1 VNKRLSRS
9 KSRAGD
15 GQREM
20 GKGGLV
26 GGGYR
31 GVGEKTQEY
40 TTHNIANPAGT
51 HFLHQTS
58 LQQS

>member
-1 VNKRLSRS
+1 MEEE
-9 KSRAGD
+9 D
-15 GQREM
+15 GEEEEEEKGIRE
-20 GKGGLV
+20 GG
-26 GGGYR
+26 
-31 GVGEKTQEY
+31 KTQEY